1 MSRTA
6 GIRQL
11 IAAFLITLSLRRAD
25 VWRARAARLERW
37 EKGE

>member
-11 IAAFLITLSLRRAD
+11 IATVLIAISLRRAD
-25 VWRARAARLERW
+25 VWRARANWLDRW
-37 EKGE
+37 SRGE